1 MVHRGG
7 CHCGAVR
14 FEVDAPTKLVCW
26 DCNCSDCRMRRNLHF
41 VVPRLSL
48 RLIEDEAGGDHGCS
62 QLAEYRWGSGVARHL
77 FCARCGISP
86 FYTPRSNPDG
96 WAVTFQCL
104 DAGTVDDVEVRF
116 FDGQHWEDF
125 IEAGGAAIKGFSEPG
140 GGDGAKGGG
149 KEKSAERMAAE
160 AVAAAAA
167 AEAAAATAEAAAEA
181 AAAAAAAA
189 AAGSGPDGEAEE
201 EAVTIREVA
210 SS

>member
-1 MVHRGG
+1 
-7 CHCGAVR
+7 
-14 FEVDAPTKLVCW
+14 
-26 DCNCSDCRMRRNLHF
+26 MRRNLHF

-104 DAGTVDDVEVRF
+104 DAGTVEDVEVRF

-140 GGDGAKGGG
+140 GGGGG
-149 KEKSAERMAAE
+149 GGEKRRRMAAE

-167 AEAAAATAEAAAEA
+167 AEAAAAPRRQRRRRRRRRRRRG
-181 AAAAAAAA
+181 
-189 AAGSGPDGEAEE
+189 GSGPTARRRRRPSRS
-201 EAVTIREVA
+201 ARSRQA
-210 SS
+210 S